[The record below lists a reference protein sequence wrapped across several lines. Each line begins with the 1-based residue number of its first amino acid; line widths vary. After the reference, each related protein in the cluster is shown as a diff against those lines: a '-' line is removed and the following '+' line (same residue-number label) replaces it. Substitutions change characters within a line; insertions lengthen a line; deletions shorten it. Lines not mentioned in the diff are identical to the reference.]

1 MAFSLLIFLGAP
13 LALAEGA
20 DISVDMIVN
29 ILPKGIR
36 RVVDTL
42 VNLLIAVFACLCM
55 RSLVTFIGSNKGVT
69 AVSMTWIKMNWL
81 YYAFFVSFAFLA
93 VVAVVKAVMSAL
105 GKNECFDINAEEKEP
120 GKKRR
125 VGGGSGNMK
134 TMIVVILICMLLL
147 FLLKVPVYISMAL
160 TGCALMVATS
170 GMKWS
175 ILTQYLY
182 TGTNSF
188 TLLAIPLFLLAA
200 KLMNTG
206 GITKKLFAFCMKV
219 VGWLPGGLGHVNILS
234 SVIFAGMSGT
244 AVSDAGGLGAIEIK
258 AMNEHG
264 FDNDFSCCV
273 TAASSTMGPIIP
285 PSIPLV
291 VYATV
296 SGASV
301 GALFM
306 AGIVPGIVMALLM
319 MVVVTIYAIKRHYPR
334 TKFPTFHEFGHA
346 LKEGFLPLMAP
357 IILLVG
363 IYGGVF
369 TPTESAAIVVL
380 YSLFLDVVVYRELS
394 FKKFIAILK
403 ETVRDSLTIALIIAG
418 ATFFGYVATRA
429 KIPQMI
435 LTSMTSVVSS
445 KVTLLLIIN
454 VFLLIVGCF
463 LETASAITIVVP
475 LILPL
480 LTAYN
485 INLTQFGI
493 IMVLNLM
500 IGLLTPPFGLV
511 LFVISKIGHISIG
524 RFSKALVP
532 WLGAL
537 LAALLLVTFIPQ
549 LSLWFP
555 TMLGMSV

>member
-1 MAFSLLIFLGAP
+1 MSTNTIVIILL
-13 LALAEGA
+13 
-20 DISVDMIVN
+20 V
-29 ILPKGIR
+29 
-36 RVVDTL
+36 
-42 VNLLIAVFACLCM
+42 
-55 RSLVTFIGSNKGVT
+55 
-69 AVSMTWIKMNWL
+69 
-81 YYAFFVSFAFLA
+81 
-93 VVAVVKAVMSAL
+93 
-105 GKNECFDINAEEKEP
+105 
-120 GKKRR
+120 
-125 VGGGSGNMK
+125 
-134 TMIVVILICMLLL
+134 CMLVM
-147 FLLKVPVYISMAL
+147 FMLKIPVYISMAL
-160 TGCALMVATS
+160 TGCALMFVTS

-175 ILTQYLY
+175 ILSQYLY
-182 TGTNSF
+182 TGANSF
-188 TLLAIPLFLLAA
+188 TLLSIPLFLLAA

-206 GITKKLFAFCMKV
+206 SITKKLFAFCMKV
-219 VGWLPGGLGHVNILS
+219 VGWLPGGLGHVNVLC
-234 SVIFAGMSGT
+234 SVVFAGMSGT
-244 AVSDAGGLGAIEIK
+244 AVSDAGGLGSIEIK
-258 AMNEHG
+258 AMNENG

-273 TAASSTMGPIIP
+273 TAASSTLGPIIP

-306 AGIVPGIVMALLM
+306 AGIIPGVVMALLM
-319 MVVVTIYAIKRHYPR
+319 MAVVTIYAIIRHYPR
-334 TKFPTFHEFGHA
+334 TKFPSGSEFLHA

-369 TPTESAAIVVL
+369 TPTESAAIVVC
-380 YSLFLDVVVYRELS
+380 YSLFLEIVIYKELT
-394 FKKFIAILK
+394 FKKFIMVLK
-403 ETVRDSLTIALIIAG
+403 ETVRDSITIALIIAG

-435 LTSMTSVVSS
+435 LTGMTSIVSN
-445 KVTLLLIIN
+445 KFMLLIIIN
-454 VFLLIVGCF
+454 IFLLIIGCF

-475 LILPL
+475 LIMPL
-480 LTAYN
+480 LKAYQ

-511 LFVISKIGHISIG
+511 LFVISKIGNISIG

-532 WLGAL
+532 WLIAL

-549 LSLWFP
+549 LSLALP
-555 TMLGMSV
+555 IALGMSV

>member
-1 MAFSLLIFLGAP
+1 MKLI
-13 LALAEGA
+13 
-20 DISVDMIVN
+20 II
-29 ILPKGIR
+29 
-36 RVVDTL
+36 
-42 VNLLIAVFACLCM
+42 
-55 RSLVTFIGSNKGVT
+55 
-69 AVSMTWIKMNWL
+69 
-81 YYAFFVSFAFLA
+81 
-93 VVAVVKAVMSAL
+93 
-105 GKNECFDINAEEKEP
+105 
-120 GKKRR
+120 
-125 VGGGSGNMK
+125 
-134 TMIVVILICMLLL
+134 VILISMLAL

-160 TGCALMVATS
+160 TGCALMMATT

-175 ILTQYLY
+175 ILSQYLY

-206 GITKKLFAFCMKV
+206 GITRKLFAFCMKV

-244 AVSDAGGLGAIEIK
+244 AVSDAGGLGAIEIR
-258 AMNEHG
+258 AMNENG

-273 TAASSTMGPIIP
+273 TAASSTLGPIIP

-306 AGIVPGIVMALLM
+306 AGIIPGIVMAFIM
-319 MVVVTIYAIKRHYPR
+319 MVVVTIYAVKRHYPR
-334 TKFPTFHEFGHA
+334 TKFPTAGEFFHA

-357 IILLVG
+357 FILLVG

-380 YSLFLDVVVYRELS
+380 YSLVLDVFIYRELTM
-394 FKKFIAILK
+394 KKFIAILK

-435 LTSMTSVVSS
+435 LASMTSIVSN
-445 KVTLLLIIN
+445 KFTLLIIIN
-454 VFLLIVGCF
+454 VFLLIIGCF

-480 LTAYN
+480 LAAYD

-493 IMVLNLM
+493 VMVLNLM
-500 IGLLTPPFGLV
+500 IGLPTPPFGLV
-511 LFVISKIGHISIG
+511 LFVISKIGNISIG

-537 LAALLLVTFIPQ
+537 LAALLLVTFIPR

-555 TMLGMSV
+555 TLLGMSV

>member
-1 MAFSLLIFLGAP
+1 MSTNTIVIILL
-13 LALAEGA
+13 
-20 DISVDMIVN
+20 V
-29 ILPKGIR
+29 
-36 RVVDTL
+36 
-42 VNLLIAVFACLCM
+42 
-55 RSLVTFIGSNKGVT
+55 
-69 AVSMTWIKMNWL
+69 
-81 YYAFFVSFAFLA
+81 
-93 VVAVVKAVMSAL
+93 
-105 GKNECFDINAEEKEP
+105 
-120 GKKRR
+120 
-125 VGGGSGNMK
+125 
-134 TMIVVILICMLLL
+134 CMLVM
-147 FLLKVPVYISMAL
+147 FMLKIPVYISMAL
-160 TGCALMVATS
+160 TGCALMFVTS

-175 ILTQYLY
+175 ILSQYLY
-182 TGTNSF
+182 TGVNSF
-188 TLLAIPLFLLAA
+188 TLLSIPLFLLAA

-206 GITKKLFAFCMKV
+206 SITKKLFAFCMKV
-219 VGWLPGGLGHVNILS
+219 VGWLPGGLGHVNVLC
-234 SVIFAGMSGT
+234 SVVFSGMSGT
-244 AVSDAGGLGAIEIK
+244 AVSDAGGLGSIEIK
-258 AMNEHG
+258 AMNENG

-273 TAASSTMGPIIP
+273 TAASSTLGPIIP

-306 AGIVPGIVMALLM
+306 AGIIPGVVMALLM
-319 MVVVTIYAIKRHYPR
+319 MAVVTIYAIIRHYPR
-334 TKFPTFHEFGHA
+334 TKFPSGSEFLHA

-369 TPTESAAIVVL
+369 TPTESAAIVVC
-380 YSLFLDVVVYRELS
+380 YSLFLEIVIYKELT
-394 FKKFIAILK
+394 FKKFIMVLK
-403 ETVRDSLTIALIIAG
+403 ETVRDSITIALIIAG

-435 LTSMTSVVSS
+435 LTGMTSIVSN
-445 KVTLLLIIN
+445 KFMLLIIIN
-454 VFLLIVGCF
+454 IFLLIIGCF

-475 LILPL
+475 LIMPL
-480 LTAYN
+480 LKAYQ

-511 LFVISKIGHISIG
+511 LFVISKIGNISIG

-532 WLGAL
+532 WLIAL

-549 LSLWFP
+549 LSLALP
-555 TMLGMSV
+555 IALGMSV

>member
-1 MAFSLLIFLGAP
+1 
-13 LALAEGA
+13 
-20 DISVDMIVN
+20 
-29 ILPKGIR
+29 
-36 RVVDTL
+36 
-42 VNLLIAVFACLCM
+42 
-55 RSLVTFIGSNKGVT
+55 
-69 AVSMTWIKMNWL
+69 
-81 YYAFFVSFAFLA
+81 
-93 VVAVVKAVMSAL
+93 
-105 GKNECFDINAEEKEP
+105 
-120 GKKRR
+120 
-125 VGGGSGNMK
+125 MK

-511 LFVISKIGHISIG
+511 LFVISEIGHISIG

>member
-1 MAFSLLIFLGAP
+1 
-13 LALAEGA
+13 
-20 DISVDMIVN
+20 
-29 ILPKGIR
+29 
-36 RVVDTL
+36 
-42 VNLLIAVFACLCM
+42 
-55 RSLVTFIGSNKGVT
+55 
-69 AVSMTWIKMNWL
+69 
-81 YYAFFVSFAFLA
+81 
-93 VVAVVKAVMSAL
+93 
-105 GKNECFDINAEEKEP
+105 
-120 GKKRR
+120 
-125 VGGGSGNMK
+125 MK
-134 TMIVVILICMLLL
+134 TMIIVILICMLLL

-296 SGASV
+296 S
-301 GALFM
+301 LFM

-429 KIPQMI
+429 KIP
-435 LTSMTSVVSS
+435 TSMTSVVSS

>member
-1 MAFSLLIFLGAP
+1 MKL
-13 LALAEGA
+13 
-20 DISVDMIVN
+20 MI
-29 ILPKGIR
+29 II
-36 RVVDTL
+36 
-42 VNLLIAVFACLCM
+42 
-55 RSLVTFIGSNKGVT
+55 
-69 AVSMTWIKMNWL
+69 
-81 YYAFFVSFAFLA
+81 
-93 VVAVVKAVMSAL
+93 
-105 GKNECFDINAEEKEP
+105 
-120 GKKRR
+120 
-125 VGGGSGNMK
+125 
-134 TMIVVILICMLLL
+134 ILICMLAL
-147 FLLKVPVYISMAL
+147 FLLKVPIYVSMAL
-160 TGCALMVATS
+160 TGCALMAATS
-170 GMKWS
+170 GIKWS
-175 ILTQYLY
+175 ILSQYLY

-206 GITKKLFAFCMKV
+206 GITKKLFTFCMKV

-273 TAASSTMGPIIP
+273 TAASSTLGPIIP

-306 AGIVPGIVMALLM
+306 AGIVPGLVMAFIM
-319 MVVVTIYAIKRHYPR
+319 MIVVTIFALKRHYPR
-334 TKFPTFHEFGHA
+334 TAFPSPREYFCA
-346 LKEGFLPLMAP
+346 MKEGFLPLMAP
-357 IILLVG
+357 VILLVG
-363 IYGGVF
+363 IYGGIF

-380 YSLFLDVVVYRELS
+380 YSLLLDTLVYRQLTR
-394 FKKFIAILK
+394 KKFISILR

-435 LTSMTSVVSS
+435 LTSMTGIVSN
-445 KVTLLLIIN
+445 KFTLLIIINIFLLLI
-454 VFLLIVGCF
+454 GCF

-480 LTAYN
+480 LNAYH

-511 LFVISKIGHISIG
+511 LFVISKIGKISLG
-524 RFSKALVP
+524 ALSKSLLP
-532 WLGAL
+532 WLAAL

-549 LSLWFP
+549 LSLWLPAF
-555 TMLGMSV
+555 LGMSV

>member
-1 MAFSLLIFLGAP
+1 MSTNTIVIILL
-13 LALAEGA
+13 
-20 DISVDMIVN
+20 V
-29 ILPKGIR
+29 
-36 RVVDTL
+36 
-42 VNLLIAVFACLCM
+42 
-55 RSLVTFIGSNKGVT
+55 
-69 AVSMTWIKMNWL
+69 
-81 YYAFFVSFAFLA
+81 
-93 VVAVVKAVMSAL
+93 
-105 GKNECFDINAEEKEP
+105 
-120 GKKRR
+120 
-125 VGGGSGNMK
+125 
-134 TMIVVILICMLLL
+134 CMLVM
-147 FLLKVPVYISMAL
+147 FMLKIPVYISMAL
-160 TGCALMVATS
+160 TGCALMFVTS

-175 ILTQYLY
+175 ILSQYLY
-182 TGTNSF
+182 TGVNSF
-188 TLLAIPLFLLAA
+188 TLLSIPLFLLAA

-206 GITKKLFAFCMKV
+206 SITKKLFAFCMKV
-219 VGWLPGGLGHVNILS
+219 VGWLPGGLGHVNVLC
-234 SVIFAGMSGT
+234 SVVFAGMSGT
-244 AVSDAGGLGAIEIK
+244 AVSDAGGLGSIEIK
-258 AMNEHG
+258 AMNENG

-273 TAASSTMGPIIP
+273 TAASSTLGPIIP

-306 AGIVPGIVMALLM
+306 AGIIPGVVMALLM
-319 MVVVTIYAIKRHYPR
+319 MAVVTIYAIIRHYPR
-334 TKFPTFHEFGHA
+334 TKFPSGSEFLHA

-369 TPTESAAIVVL
+369 TPTESAAVVVC
-380 YSLFLDVVVYRELS
+380 YSLFLEIVIYKELT
-394 FKKFIAILK
+394 FKKFIMVLK
-403 ETVRDSLTIALIIAG
+403 ETVRDSITIALIIAG

-435 LTSMTSVVSS
+435 LTGMTSIVSN
-445 KVTLLLIIN
+445 KFMLLIIIN
-454 VFLLIVGCF
+454 IFLLIIGCF

-475 LILPL
+475 LIMPL
-480 LTAYN
+480 LKAYQ

-511 LFVISKIGHISIG
+511 LFVISKIGNISIG

-532 WLGAL
+532 WLIAL

-549 LSLWFP
+549 LSLSLP
-555 TMLGMSV
+555 IALGMSV

>member
-1 MAFSLLIFLGAP
+1 MKLLI
-13 LALAEGA
+13 
-20 DISVDMIVN
+20 
-29 ILPKGIR
+29 
-36 RVVDTL
+36 
-42 VNLLIAVFACLCM
+42 LI
-55 RSLVTFIGSNKGVT
+55 
-69 AVSMTWIKMNWL
+69 
-81 YYAFFVSFAFLA
+81 
-93 VVAVVKAVMSAL
+93 
-105 GKNECFDINAEEKEP
+105 
-120 GKKRR
+120 
-125 VGGGSGNMK
+125 
-134 TMIVVILICMLLL
+134 ILICMLVL

-160 TGCALMVATS
+160 TGCALMMATS

-175 ILTQYLY
+175 ILSQYLY
-182 TGTNSF
+182 AGTNSF
-188 TLLAIPLFLLAA
+188 TLLAIPLFLMAA

-206 GITKKLFAFCMKV
+206 GITRKLFAFCMKV

-273 TAASSTMGPIIP
+273 TAASSTLGPIIP

-306 AGIVPGIVMALLM
+306 AGIVPGMVMALIM
-319 MVVVTIYAIKRHYPR
+319 MVVVTVYAVKRHYPR
-334 TKFPTFHEFGHA
+334 TPFPTVREYFHA

-357 IILLVG
+357 VILLVG

-380 YSLFLDVVVYRELS
+380 YSILLDTLVYHELTL
-394 FKKFIAILK
+394 KKFVSILR

-435 LTSMTSVVSS
+435 LTSMTGIVSN
-445 KVTLLLIIN
+445 KFTLLIIIN

-480 LTAYN
+480 LTAYH

-493 IMVLNLM
+493 IMILNLM

-511 LFVISKIGHISIG
+511 LFVISKIGNISIG
-524 RFSKALVP
+524 KFSKALIP

-537 LAALLLVTFIPQ
+537 ITALLLVTFIPQ

-555 TMLGMSV
+555 RLLGMSV

>member
-1 MAFSLLIFLGAP
+1 M
-13 LALAEGA
+13 
-20 DISVDMIVN
+20 
-29 ILPKGIR
+29 
-36 RVVDTL
+36 
-42 VNLLIAVFACLCM
+42 
-55 RSLVTFIGSNKGVT
+55 
-69 AVSMTWIKMNWL
+69 KM
-81 YYAFFVSFAFLA
+81 
-93 VVAVVKAVMSAL
+93 
-105 GKNECFDINAEEKEP
+105 
-120 GKKRR
+120 
-125 VGGGSGNMK
+125 
-134 TMIVVILICMLLL
+134 MIVVILICMLAL

-160 TGCALMVATS
+160 TGCALMAVTS

-175 ILTQYLY
+175 ILSQYLY

-206 GITKKLFAFCMKV
+206 GITKKLFAFCMRV
-219 VGWLPGGLGHVNILS
+219 VGWLPGGLGHVNVLS

-244 AVSDAGGLGAIEIK
+244 AVSDAGGLGTIEIQ
-258 AMNEHG
+258 AMRENG
-264 FDNDFSCCV
+264 FDNDFACCV
-273 TAASSTMGPIIP
+273 TAASSTLGPIIP

-306 AGIVPGIVMALLM
+306 AGIIPGIIMAVIM
-319 MVVVTIYAIKRHYPR
+319 MIVVTLFAIRRHYPR
-334 TKFPTFHEFGHA
+334 TKFPTIREFGQA
-346 LKEGFLPLMAP
+346 LKEGILPLMAP

-363 IYGGVF
+363 IYGGIF

-380 YSLFLDVVVYRELS
+380 SSLVLDTIVYKELTV
-394 FKKFIAILK
+394 KKFVYILK

-418 ATFFGYVATRA
+418 ATFFGSVATRA

-435 LTSMTSVVSS
+435 LSSMTSVVSS
-445 KVTLLLIIN
+445 KITLLLIIN
-454 VFLLIVGCF
+454 VFLLIIGCF

-480 LTAYN
+480 LSAYGV
-485 INLTQFGI
+485 NLTQFGI

-511 LFVISKIGHISIG
+511 LFVISKIGNISIAQ
-524 RFSKALVP
+524 FSKALIP
-532 WLGAL
+532 WLIAL
-537 LAALLLVTFIPQ
+537 LTALMLVTFVPQ
-549 LSLWFP
+549 LSLWLP
-555 TMLGMSV
+555 TFLGMNV

>member
-1 MAFSLLIFLGAP
+1 
-13 LALAEGA
+13 
-20 DISVDMIVN
+20 
-29 ILPKGIR
+29 
-36 RVVDTL
+36 
-42 VNLLIAVFACLCM
+42 
-55 RSLVTFIGSNKGVT
+55 
-69 AVSMTWIKMNWL
+69 
-81 YYAFFVSFAFLA
+81 
-93 VVAVVKAVMSAL
+93 
-105 GKNECFDINAEEKEP
+105 
-120 GKKRR
+120 
-125 VGGGSGNMK
+125 MK

-524 RFSKALVP
+524 RFSKTLVP

>member
-1 MAFSLLIFLGAP
+1 
-13 LALAEGA
+13 
-20 DISVDMIVN
+20 
-29 ILPKGIR
+29 
-36 RVVDTL
+36 
-42 VNLLIAVFACLCM
+42 
-55 RSLVTFIGSNKGVT
+55 
-69 AVSMTWIKMNWL
+69 
-81 YYAFFVSFAFLA
+81 
-93 VVAVVKAVMSAL
+93 
-105 GKNECFDINAEEKEP
+105 
-120 GKKRR
+120 
-125 VGGGSGNMK
+125 MK
-134 TMIVVILICMLLL
+134 TIVVLILICMLLL

-160 TGCALMVATS
+160 TGCALMLATT

-182 TGTNSF
+182 AGTNSF
-188 TLLAIPLFLLAA
+188 TLLAVPLFLLAA

-244 AVSDAGGLGAIEIK
+244 AVSDAGGLGAIEIR

-306 AGIVPGIVMALLM
+306 AGIVPGIIMALLM

-334 TKFPTFHEFGHA
+334 TKFPTVKEFFLA
-346 LKEGFLPLMAP
+346 LKEGILPLMAP
-357 IILLVG
+357 VILLIG

-380 YSLFLDVVVYRELS
+380 YSLFLDVVVYRELTL
-394 FKKFIAILK
+394 KKFISILK
-403 ETVRDSLTIALIIAG
+403 ETVRDALTIALIIAG

-429 KIPQMI
+429 RIPQMI
-435 LTSMTSVVSS
+435 LSSMTSLVSS
-445 KVTLLLIIN
+445 KFTLLLIIN

-480 LTAYN
+480 LAAYD

-493 IMVLNLM
+493 VMVLNLM

-511 LFVISKIGHISIG
+511 LFVISKIGNISIG

-532 WLGAL
+532 WLIAL

>member
-1 MAFSLLIFLGAP
+1 
-13 LALAEGA
+13 
-20 DISVDMIVN
+20 
-29 ILPKGIR
+29 
-36 RVVDTL
+36 
-42 VNLLIAVFACLCM
+42 
-55 RSLVTFIGSNKGVT
+55 
-69 AVSMTWIKMNWL
+69 
-81 YYAFFVSFAFLA
+81 
-93 VVAVVKAVMSAL
+93 
-105 GKNECFDINAEEKEP
+105 
-120 GKKRR
+120 
-125 VGGGSGNMK
+125 MK
-134 TMIVVILICMLLL
+134 TMILVILICMLGL
-147 FLLKVPVYISMAL
+147 FLLKVPVYVSMAL
-160 TGCALMVATS
+160 TGCALMAATS

-175 ILTQYLY
+175 ILSQYLY

-206 GITKKLFAFCMKV
+206 GITKKLFAFCMRV
-219 VGWLPGGLGHVNILS
+219 VGWLPGGLGHVNVLS

-244 AVSDAGGLGAIEIK
+244 AVSDAGGLGSIEIQ
-258 AMNEHG
+258 AMKEHG
-264 FDNDFSCCV
+264 FDNDFACCV
-273 TAASSTMGPIIP
+273 TAASSTLGPIIP

-306 AGIVPGIVMALLM
+306 AGIVPGIVMAAIM
-319 MVVVTIYAIKRHYPR
+319 MIVVTAYAIKRHYPR
-334 TKFPTFHEFGHA
+334 TAFPTIGEFGRA
-346 LKEGFLPLMAP
+346 LKEGILPLMAP
-357 IILLVG
+357 AILLIG

-380 YSLFLDVVVYRELS
+380 YSLFLDVIVYKELTL
-394 FKKFIAILK
+394 KKFIYILK

-435 LTSMTSVVSS
+435 LTSMTSLVSS

-480 LTAYN
+480 LSAYDV
-485 INLTQFGI
+485 NLTQFGI

-511 LFVISKIGHISIG
+511 LFVISKIGKISIA
-524 RFSKALVP
+524 RFSKALIP
-532 WLGAL
+532 WLMAL
-537 LAALLLVTFIPQ
+537 LAALMLVTFIPQ

-555 TMLGMSV
+555 TFLGMSV

>member
-1 MAFSLLIFLGAP
+1 
-13 LALAEGA
+13 
-20 DISVDMIVN
+20 
-29 ILPKGIR
+29 
-36 RVVDTL
+36 
-42 VNLLIAVFACLCM
+42 
-55 RSLVTFIGSNKGVT
+55 
-69 AVSMTWIKMNWL
+69 
-81 YYAFFVSFAFLA
+81 
-93 VVAVVKAVMSAL
+93 
-105 GKNECFDINAEEKEP
+105 
-120 GKKRR
+120 
-125 VGGGSGNMK
+125 MK

-160 TGCALMVATS
+160 TGCALMMATS

-258 AMNEHG
+258 AMNENG

-394 FKKFIAILK
+394 LKKFIAILK

-511 LFVISKIGHISIG
+511 LFVISKMAT
-524 RFSKALVP
+524 FP
-532 WLGAL
+532 
-537 LAALLLVTFIPQ
+537 LAASPGHWFRGWARCLLHCF
-549 LSLWFP
+549 W
-555 TMLGMSV
+555 

>member
-1 MAFSLLIFLGAP
+1 MKLI
-13 LALAEGA
+13 
-20 DISVDMIVN
+20 II
-29 ILPKGIR
+29 
-36 RVVDTL
+36 
-42 VNLLIAVFACLCM
+42 
-55 RSLVTFIGSNKGVT
+55 
-69 AVSMTWIKMNWL
+69 
-81 YYAFFVSFAFLA
+81 
-93 VVAVVKAVMSAL
+93 
-105 GKNECFDINAEEKEP
+105 
-120 GKKRR
+120 
-125 VGGGSGNMK
+125 
-134 TMIVVILICMLLL
+134 VILICMLAL

-160 TGCALMVATS
+160 TGCALMMATT

-175 ILTQYLY
+175 ILSQYLY

-206 GITKKLFAFCMKV
+206 GITRKLFAFCMKV

-244 AVSDAGGLGAIEIK
+244 AVSDAGGLGAIEIR
-258 AMNEHG
+258 AMNENG
-264 FDNDFSCCV
+264 FDNDLSCCV
-273 TAASSTMGPIIP
+273 TAASSTLGPIIP

-306 AGIVPGIVMALLM
+306 AGIIPGIVMAFIM
-319 MVVVTIYAIKRHYPR
+319 MVVVTIYAVKRHYPR
-334 TKFPTFHEFGHA
+334 TKFPTAGEFFHA

-357 IILLVG
+357 FILLVG

-380 YSLFLDVVVYRELS
+380 YSLVLDVFIYRELTM
-394 FKKFIAILK
+394 KKFIAILK

-435 LTSMTSVVSS
+435 LASMTSIVSN
-445 KVTLLLIIN
+445 KFTLLIIIN
-454 VFLLIVGCF
+454 VFLLIIGCF

-480 LTAYN
+480 LAAYD

-493 IMVLNLM
+493 VMVLNLM

-511 LFVISKIGHISIG
+511 LFVISKIGNISIG

-537 LAALLLVTFIPQ
+537 LAALLLVTFIPR

-555 TMLGMSV
+555 TLLGMSV

>member
-1 MAFSLLIFLGAP
+1 MSTNTIVIILL
-13 LALAEGA
+13 
-20 DISVDMIVN
+20 V
-29 ILPKGIR
+29 
-36 RVVDTL
+36 
-42 VNLLIAVFACLCM
+42 
-55 RSLVTFIGSNKGVT
+55 
-69 AVSMTWIKMNWL
+69 
-81 YYAFFVSFAFLA
+81 
-93 VVAVVKAVMSAL
+93 
-105 GKNECFDINAEEKEP
+105 
-120 GKKRR
+120 
-125 VGGGSGNMK
+125 
-134 TMIVVILICMLLL
+134 CMLVM
-147 FLLKVPVYISMAL
+147 FMLKIPVYISMAL
-160 TGCALMVATS
+160 TGCALMFVTS

-175 ILTQYLY
+175 ILSQYLY
-182 TGTNSF
+182 TGVNSF
-188 TLLAIPLFLLAA
+188 TLLSIPLFLLAA

-206 GITKKLFAFCMKV
+206 SITKKLFAFCMKV
-219 VGWLPGGLGHVNILS
+219 VGWLPGGLGHVNVLC
-234 SVIFAGMSGT
+234 SVVFAGMSGT
-244 AVSDAGGLGAIEIK
+244 AVSDAGGLGSIEIK
-258 AMNEHG
+258 AMNENG

-273 TAASSTMGPIIP
+273 TAASSTLGPIIP

-306 AGIVPGIVMALLM
+306 AGIIPGVVMALLM
-319 MVVVTIYAIKRHYPR
+319 MAVVTIYAIIRHYPR
-334 TKFPTFHEFGHA
+334 TKFPSGSEFLHA

-369 TPTESAAIVVL
+369 TPTESAAIVVC
-380 YSLFLDVVVYRELS
+380 YSLFLEIVIYKELT
-394 FKKFIAILK
+394 FKKFIMVLK
-403 ETVRDSLTIALIIAG
+403 ETVRDSITIALIIAG

-435 LTSMTSVVSS
+435 LTGMTSIVSN
-445 KVTLLLIIN
+445 KFMLLIIIN
-454 VFLLIVGCF
+454 IFLLIIGCF

-475 LILPL
+475 LIML
-480 LTAYN
+480 LLKAYQ

-511 LFVISKIGHISIG
+511 LFVISKIGNISIG

-532 WLGAL
+532 WLIAL

-549 LSLWFP
+549 LSLSLP
-555 TMLGMSV
+555 IALGMSV

>member
-1 MAFSLLIFLGAP
+1 
-13 LALAEGA
+13 
-20 DISVDMIVN
+20 
-29 ILPKGIR
+29 
-36 RVVDTL
+36 
-42 VNLLIAVFACLCM
+42 
-55 RSLVTFIGSNKGVT
+55 
-69 AVSMTWIKMNWL
+69 
-81 YYAFFVSFAFLA
+81 
-93 VVAVVKAVMSAL
+93 
-105 GKNECFDINAEEKEP
+105 
-120 GKKRR
+120 
-125 VGGGSGNMK
+125 MK

-500 IGLLTPPFGLV
+500 IGLTTPPVGMCICTGAQIGGVSSWKAFKANMPFLITSLIVLMLV
-511 LFVISKIGHISIG
+511 SFCEPITLWIPSLF
-524 RFSKALVP
+524 A
-532 WLGAL
+532 
-537 LAALLLVTFIPQ
+537 
-549 LSLWFP
+549 
-555 TMLGMSV
+555 